1 MPFRRLDKRLMPLLR
16 GGLVTASAMAFFAVA
31 VGVPVPSVTLKD
43 RSVAFPCMDRSCG
56 CHDAAGCKE
65 HCCCFSSEEKLVW
78 AAEHGVDPALF
89 VDDQALVAVV
99 MDGCD
104 EHHAEE
110 NHNRLSASCCATKNT
125 ADAELNRRARL
136 PDIGRLSPFAPRKDV
151 LSRSERRLTRRT
163 VIAHGYSQRATDQR
177 HSHDVLSISAYR
189 QCHGL
194 APLWTLLGAALP
206 PPERVSSDFQWMV
219 RGQVAQ
225 QDCTFATISFSP
237 PTPPPRV

>member
-1 MPFRRLDKRLMPLLR
+1 MPFRRLDTRLIPRLR
-16 GGLVTASAMAFFAVA
+16 GGLVAVSAMAFIAVA

-78 AAEHGVDPALF
+78 AAEHGVDATPF
-89 VDDQALVAVV
+89 VNAQARAAAVLA
-99 MDGCD
+99 GCD
-104 EHHAEE
+104 EHQGEG
-110 NHNRLSASCCATKNT
+110 NHDQQSASCCAKTK
-125 ADAELNRRARL
+125 
-136 PDIGRLSPFAPRKDV
+136 PIGRA
-151 LSRSERRLTRRT
+151 
-163 VIAHGYSQRATDQR
+163 SQRPTDQR

-206 PPERVSSDFQWMV
+206 PPERVSNDFHWIV
-219 RGQVAQ
+219 TGQVVQ
-225 QDCTFATISFSP
+225 QDCVLAKISFSP